1 MAGEIGGKV
10 PFISD
15 TELEDRFRY
24 HAPTPEARRRHEA
37 ITEASIVFAKIVRD
51 NVPFSRGQSLALT
64 AIEEARMWA
73 NQGIATNHD
82 KLGETNS

>member
-1 MAGEIGGKV
+1 MI
-10 PFISD
+10 ISD
-15 TELEDRFRY
+15 VELEDRFRY
-24 HAPTPEARRRHEA
+24 HAPNDEAKKRHEA

-51 NVPFSRGQSLALT
+51 NVPYSRGQSLALT

-82 KLGETNS
+82 KL